1 MSVIVSSDRVE
12 TKPNGETEQKKETPK
27 KPRKTAEKAK

>member
-1 MSVIVSSDRVE
+1 MAVIASVSRVVV
-12 TKPNGETEQKKETPK
+12 KPNKEPVKKEETPK